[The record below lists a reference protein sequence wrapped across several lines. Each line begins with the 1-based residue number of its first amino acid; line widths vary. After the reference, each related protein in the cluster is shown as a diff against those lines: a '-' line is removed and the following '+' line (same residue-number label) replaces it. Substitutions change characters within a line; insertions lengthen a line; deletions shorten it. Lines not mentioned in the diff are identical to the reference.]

1 MIIVTGDSD
10 IRIALCLGGG
20 ENWVQD
26 RDSAPVREEV
36 TLLIVGRWRLAE
48 VETVINSLRE
58 FELITRRSGR
68 QF

>member
-1 MIIVTGDSD
+1 MIVVTGYSNV
-10 IRIALCLGGG
+10 RIALCLCGG

-36 TLLIVGRWRLAE
+36 TLLIMGRWRLAE